1 MTTQTEN
8 LLMSSVKQ
16 AVGFLKLPAP
26 LDRSTLSKLGKE
38 CSMVARIHRRPT
50 GTVEVF
56 GEAWPTEKTYT
67 HDVLR
72 EVFRLNPATAPYMPA
87 NIKPIGEV
95 VL

>member
-1 MTTQTEN
+1 MTTQTEQM
-8 LLMSSVKQ
+8 LSVKQ

-26 LDRSTLSKLGKE
+26 LDRNTLSKLGKE

-87 NIKPIGEV
+87 DVKPIGEV

>member
-1 MTTQTEN
+1 MTTQTEQM
-8 LLMSSVKQ
+8 LSVKQ
-16 AVGFLKLPAP
+16 AVAFLKLPAP
-26 LDRSTLSKLGKE
+26 LDRATLSKLGKE

-50 GTVEVF
+50 GTVEVI

-72 EVFRLNPATAPYMPA
+72 EVFRLNPATAPYVPA
-87 NIKPIGEV
+87 DVKPIGEV

>member
-1 MTTQTEN
+1 MTTQTEQM
-8 LLMSSVKQ
+8 LSVKQ
-16 AVGFLKLPAP
+16 AVDFLKLPES
-26 LDRSTLSKLGKE
+26 LDRGTLSKLGKE

-95 VL
+95 VP